1 MKTAAIMKIV
11 RLDMINYPPHA
22 FKKGAGDWL
31 GNWKLHT
38 PAAKISAQSLGENYE
53 SHSQKVINSFIIK
66 TAVSLGVRRL
76 RSREV
81 FR

>member
-1 MKTAAIMKIV
+1 MTTAAIMKIV

-38 PAAKISAQSLGENYE
+38 PAAKISAQSLGEN
-53 SHSQKVINSFIIK
+53 
-66 TAVSLGVRRL
+66 
-76 RSREV
+76 
-81 FR
+81 